1 MSKKKPIVGHTPH
14 YKKGI
19 GQRYLEHQTEDGRWA
34 MVIATGVLDKDG
46 TFYEWPDK
54 PMNECFHAK
63 VEIDG
68 NIGYVPVAFL
78 KDWPCLMVEWR

>member
-1 MSKKKPIVGHTPH
+1 
-14 YKKGI
+14 
-19 GQRYLEHQTEDGRWA
+19 